1 MSGKTDRRITFL
13 SLTTAALPPDGSGVA
28 WWLAWCGGR
37 WFSTQY
43 EAETFAFSRIYCNI
57 RKPLMPIRYPIAF
70 RGTARPSVCSAWRH
84 KVPKK
89 SVWRIRNPISYRNS
103 VLFRKFL
110 LVSALFAHSETLCR
124 AETRCF
130 AETFLFVS
138 ALFVQ
143 VETLYR
149 AETRCFSKTFCL
161 FQPYLLIPKPSLFV
175 ELGAVVHQRETSAR
189 FRHQRN
195 LQAFFVI
202 FCLFAF

>member
-43 EAETFAFSRIYCNI
+43 EAETFVFSRIYCNI

-89 SVWRIRNPISYRNS
+89 ERLTHPKPYVVP
-103 VLFRKFL
+103 K
-110 LVSALFAHSETLCR
+110 
-124 AETRCF
+124 TRCF
-130 AETFLFVS
+130 AETF
-138 ALFVQ
+138 
-143 VETLYR
+143 
-149 AETRCFSKTFCL
+149 CL
-161 FQPYLLIPKPSLFV
+161 FLPYLLKPKPSLFV
-175 ELGAVVHQRETSAR
+175 ELGAVVHQRETSVR

-195 LQAFFVI
+195 LQAFFVT